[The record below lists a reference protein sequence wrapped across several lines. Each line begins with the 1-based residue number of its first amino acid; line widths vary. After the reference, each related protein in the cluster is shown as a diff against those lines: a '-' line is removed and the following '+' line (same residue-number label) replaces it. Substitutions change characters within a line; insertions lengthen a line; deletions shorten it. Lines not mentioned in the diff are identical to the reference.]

1 MDHIK
6 FSNVALST
14 YKENLKYSVIFT
26 HYDFDFKWNK
36 KAFHSWGYTLPSQI
50 PYPPEYTYP
59 LDTLD
64 TYPKLYPTP
73 WKGPGTSYTL
83 LPGRDMGP
91 EICYTQRTWNQG
103 RGRTWHQRYPTPPP
117 CRQSDRHL

>member
-1 MDHIK
+1 MEQESIP
-6 FSNVALST
+6 
-14 YKENLKYSVIFT
+14 
-26 HYDFDFKWNK
+26 
-36 KAFHSWGYTLPSQI
+36 PSQI

-91 EICYTQRTWNQG
+91 EIRYTQRTWNQG
-103 RGRTWHQRYPTPPP
+103 RGRTWHQRYPTPLPVDKVTDT
-117 CRQSDRHL
+117 CEKIISCNFIGGQ